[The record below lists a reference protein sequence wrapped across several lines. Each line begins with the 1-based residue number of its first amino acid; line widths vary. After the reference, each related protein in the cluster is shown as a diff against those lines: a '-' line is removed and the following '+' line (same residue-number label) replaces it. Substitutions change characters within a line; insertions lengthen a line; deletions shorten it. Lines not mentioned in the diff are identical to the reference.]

1 MKKIPANK
9 VVKGLKFLS
18 HGMSTVREGKE
29 YSYLSAVGQWM
40 DHPSPANWDGK
51 DCGSGRWHVMA
62 KLSSAY
68 APTNW
73 VAYRAYCKGVV
84 GYSEEKISCTSIMI
98 YPIRLQVWY
107 RYIRRFGRGANL
119 RGANLSCADLS
130 CANLSCANLRG
141 ANLSCADLSCADLSC
156 ADLRG
161 ADLSGANLRGADLSG
176 ANLRGAD
183 LSYADL
189 RYASLRGVIKNEDTI
204 GLEISVDINVAIL
217 DLLPA
222 LNRLILTDEE
232 NEAIKQ
238 IAALVEYPTKK

>member
-161 ADLSGANLRGADLSG
+161 ADLSGANLRGADLSC
-176 ANLRGAD
+176 AD
-183 LSYADL
+183 LSGIIINKY
-189 RYASLRGVIKNEDTI
+189 TI
-204 GLEISVDINVAIL
+204 GLEISVDINVAIR

>member
-107 RYIRRFGRGANL
+107 RYIRRFGS
-119 RGANLSCADLS
+119 GANLSGANLSGANLSGADLS
-130 CANLSCANLRG
+130 CANLSGANLSG
-141 ANLSCADLSCADLSC
+141 ADLSCADLSCADLSC

-161 ADLSGANLRGADLSG
+161 ANLRGANLRGANLSCADLSG
-176 ANLRGAD
+176 ADMSGIIINK
-183 LSYADL
+183 Y
-189 RYASLRGVIKNEDTI
+189 TI
-204 GLEISVDINVAIL
+204 GLEISVDINVAIR